1 MPAPHPAPRSVA
13 RPPRR
18 LAFAPCAAALLWL
31 AACDVPP
38 EPAPMEPAPAPE
50 PAAPP
55 PPEPPRP
62 VPPPAPAE
70 PSEESLALAQYY
82 RRVQADLL
90 EQGLLRG
97 DGEGID
103 APFTDTMLARDF
115 VEIALFNEYA
125 DGTLADGRG
134 ESRLRRWETPIRM
147 QVAFGASV
155 PEGQRARD
163 RAQVAAYA
171 ARLSALTGVPITP
184 VAEGG
189 NFHVAFLSED
199 DREGFGP
206 ALRDMVP
213 GISESSVRT
222 VLNLP
227 KSTYCLVIAFSDG
240 EEGAY
245 DRAVAL
251 IRAEHPELIRTA
263 CIHEELAQG
272 MGLPNDSPT
281 ARPSIFSDTDE
292 FGRLT
297 RHDELLLRM
306 LYDPRM
312 RVGMTVDEAAP
323 VARGIATELVG
334 GSS

>member
-1 MPAPHPAPRSVA
+1 LLAPVLA
-13 RPPRR
+13 RR
-18 LAFAPCAAALLWL
+18 LALGPLAGLALLAL

-38 EPAPMEPAPAPE
+38 PEPLPAPE
-50 PAAPP
+50 PAAAPE
-55 PPEPPRP
+55 PEPPRRAS
-62 VPPPAPAE
+62 PPAPAE

-90 EQGLLRG
+90 DQGLLRG
-97 DGEGID
+97 DEDAPD
-103 APFTDTMLARDF
+103 APFTDTMLARNF

-125 DGTLADGRG
+125 TGQIGDARG
-134 ESRLRRWETPIRM
+134 ESRLNRWEGPIRLELE
-147 QVAFGASV
+147 FGASV
-155 PEGQRARD
+155 PEGQRTRD

-171 ARLSALTGVPITP
+171 ARLSALTGVPIAP
-184 VAEGG
+184 VEEGG
-189 NFHVAFLSED
+189 NFHVAFLGED
-199 DREGFGP
+199 EREAFGP
-206 ALRDMVP
+206 QLRDLVP
-213 GISESSVRT
+213 GIAESSVRT
-222 VLNLP
+222 VVNLP
-227 KSTYCLVIAFSDG
+227 KSTMCLVITFAGG
-240 EEGAY
+240 EGGATN
-245 DRAVAL
+245 RAVVV
-251 IRAEHPELIRTA
+251 IRAEHPDLIRTN

-323 VARGIATELVG
+323 IAREVAAELLGEQVAG
-334 GSS
+334 AS